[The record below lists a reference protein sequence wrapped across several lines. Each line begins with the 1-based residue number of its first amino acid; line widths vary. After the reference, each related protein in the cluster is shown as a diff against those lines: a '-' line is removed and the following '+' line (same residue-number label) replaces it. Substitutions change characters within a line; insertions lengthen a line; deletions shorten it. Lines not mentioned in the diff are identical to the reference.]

1 MKNTYLSLS
10 KAISACNDCTLK
22 VERVKK
28 NTTIGGLYLKCIH
41 LKKILANIY
50 FVTEQVRPR
59 LDQRKSIGN
68 VQETHSRGIIF
79 SLIVWNKGSHRKL
92 SKETATTPVLLEES

>member
-1 MKNTYLSLS
+1 MHSF
-10 KAISACNDCTLK
+10 
-22 VERVKK
+22 
-28 NTTIGGLYLKCIH
+28 
-41 LKKILANIY
+41 KKILANIY

-79 SLIVWNKGSHRKL
+79 SLIVWNKGNHRKL
-92 SKETATTPVLLEES
+92 SKGTAATPVLLEESENEV